1 MARPVLHR
9 VCHGTTTP
17 TPFQE
22 SLLTLK
28 PALLHNYTRRKIRDR
43 DYPAIIPTSTSASA
57 SDPLTSNDTT
67 PAPCVRGTFVT
78 GLTDGD
84 FYRLDIFEADE
95 YERRKVKVK
104 ILGGK
109 DGSEEVEELEA
120 DAYIWAES
128 MDMLEDEEW
137 NFEDF
142 VREKMG
148 RWIGHVEYAEV
159 DEAVEKLEKGEDP
172 TGGRGMGLSGK
183 VEEEVLRSAV

>member
-17 TPFQE
+17 NSFQE
-22 SLLTLK
+22 SLLALK
-28 PALLHNYTRRKIRDR
+28 PALLHNYTRRKIRGR
-43 DYPAIIPTSTSASA
+43 DYPAIIPTSLPT
-57 SDPLTSNDTT
+57 DPSTTNGDT
-67 PAPCVRGTFVT
+67 PAPCVRGTLVT

-84 FYRLDIFEADE
+84 IYRLDIFEADE

-104 ILGGK
+104 VLGGK
-109 DGSEEVEELEA
+109 DGSEEVEEVEA
-120 DAYIWAES
+120 DAYIWSES

-142 VREKMG
+142 VREKMS

-159 DEAVEKLEKGEDP
+159 DEAMAKLEQGEDP
-172 TGGRGMGLSGK
+172 TGGRGMGVTGK